1 MDHIDHFLAN
11 LHFIGDG
18 NFLFAVPLGMD
29 SETSC
34 SNVRSLEVLWGRVA
48 KHHEVLEKHRAAGDF
63 EKDDRTELLLKH

>member
-1 MDHIDHFLAN
+1 
-11 LHFIGDG
+11 
-18 NFLFAVPLGMD
+18 LFAVPLGMD